1 MSIDDVLFNVLFTNL
16 ISIGAAENL
25 KLEAQSSEA
34 PEKNVRMPP
43 ILCCAPSTSG
53 AQRGHNIKIGN
64 TETVKIT

>member
-34 PEKNVRMPP
+34 PEKKCQDAPNFV
-43 ILCCAPSTSG
+43 LCPLNFGGTTG
-53 AQRGHNIKIGN
+53 A
-64 TETVKIT
+64 

>member
-34 PEKNVRMPP
+34 PEKMSGCPQFCVVPP
-43 ILCCAPSTSG
+43 QL
-53 AQRGHNIKIGN
+53 RGHNGGITSKL
-64 TETVKIT
+64 ETLKPSK